1 VKIKGTCRFCG
12 REFLAEQITGNG
24 GHCPWCGQPFQSD
37 YAAVLV
43 DALQD
48 AELAGTTLES
58 ALEKIADMNPAFD
71 LDEDSILEPF
81 RKHLERLD
89 SGARTGVRA

>member
-1 VKIKGTCRFCG
+1 VKIKGTGRFCG

-48 AELAGTTLES
+48 AEVAGTALES

-71 LDEDSILEPF
+71 LDEDSILGPF